1 MFFRYGISDQAA
13 AALVNG
19 FLTDI
24 QRDNNPA
31 QRIDP
36 QEIAREKVKISKILE
51 QASNADIHSGNQ
63 SIDQLDIKVEENVVE
78 DSITLIKLEQKGN
91 ADIHSDIQSTSH
103 LDIKVE
109 ETVVKDSG
117 TLTSPDSSF
126 IVKSGTSNCFS
137 KFVLY
142 LVVN

>member
-1 MFFRYGISDQAA
+1 M
-13 AALVNG
+13 VNG
-19 FLTDI
+19 FLTDFDI
-24 QRDNNPA
+24 LIDHNPA
-31 QRIDP
+31 QRIGP

>member
-1 MFFRYGISDQAA
+1 M
-13 AALVNG
+13 
-19 FLTDI
+19 
-24 QRDNNPA
+24 
-31 QRIDP
+31 
-36 QEIAREKVKISKILE
+36 KISKILE

-117 TLTSPDSSF
+117 TLTSPDSPF
-126 IVKSGTSNCFS
+126 IVESGNFLN
-137 KFVLY
+137 LY
-142 LVVN
+142 CILLWINKKC

>member
-1 MFFRYGISDQAA
+1 M
-13 AALVNG
+13 VNG
-19 FLTDI
+19 FLTDFDI
-24 QRDNNPA
+24 LIDHNPA
-31 QRIDP
+31 QRIGP
-36 QEIAREKVKISKILE
+36 QEIAREKVKISTTLE
-51 QASNADIHSGNQ
+51 QGSNADIHSGNQ

-91 ADIHSDIQSTSH
+91 ADIHSDI
-103 LDIKVE
+103 KVE

-126 IVKSGTSNCFS
+126 IVESGTSNCFS